1 MEEEKFQDVC
11 RSKVV
16 NDERLDQ
23 FSKSFLVLSYVCTT
37 FSMAVLP
44 SMNTALTVAESGSED
59 VSIGL
64 SYLVP

>member
-1 MEEEKFQDVC
+1 MNNWI
-11 RSKVV
+11 S
-16 NDERLDQ
+16 
-23 FSKSFLVLSYVCTT
+23 LVIVALCLSYVCTT

-64 SYLVP
+64 SNLVP